1 MRKQCYTN
9 FLVIIFCDTEISQCS
24 IYSMQ
29 SIAHIYIYIYIYIY
43 IFMYLSIVSI
53 SMSSDHRGGSTIRF
67 SFHPNNQTLLYC
79 WI

>member
-1 MRKQCYTN
+1 MRKQCYGN
-9 FLVIIFCDTEISQCS
+9 FLVIIFCDTEISQYS

-29 SIAHIYIYIYIYIY
+29 SITHIYIYIY

-67 SFHPNNQTLLYC
+67 FFHLNNQTLLYC

>member
-1 MRKQCYTN
+1 MRKQCYAN

-24 IYSMQ
+24 IYSMKI
-29 SIAHIYIYIYIYIY
+29 IAHIYIY

>member
-1 MRKQCYTN
+1 MRKQCYGN
-9 FLVIIFCDTEISQCS
+9 FLVIIFCDTEISQYN

-29 SIAHIYIYIYIYIY
+29 SIAHIY

-53 SMSSDHRGGSTIRF
+53 SMSSDHRGGSTARF
-67 SFHPNNQTLLYC
+67 FFHLNNQTLLYC